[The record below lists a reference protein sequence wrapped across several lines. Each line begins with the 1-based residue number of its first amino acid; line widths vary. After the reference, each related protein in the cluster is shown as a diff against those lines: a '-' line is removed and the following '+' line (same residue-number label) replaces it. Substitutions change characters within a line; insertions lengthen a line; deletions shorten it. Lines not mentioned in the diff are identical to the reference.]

1 MPAKSAPNGEHTV
14 PRDPTAILP
23 HAWTSESKTREVSI
37 LTTSIIMPTIAKTN
51 NVRKRRDKQFEV
63 ALKHLRE
70 SIEDSDQPTAS
81 HITSVSVLQSQ
92 LQYAWQ
98 RFQSCQQELDDLDDE
113 DLAQEE
119 QAWKDHTELGSR
131 LQNIADKRQLSTY
144 LIES

>member
-1 MPAKSAPNGEHTV
+1 
-14 PRDPTAILP
+14 
-23 HAWTSESKTREVSI
+23 
-37 LTTSIIMPTIAKTN
+37 MPTIAKTN